1 MTLTIQ
7 DIISHS
13 KEHSPLGG
21 KRTVYET
28 DDHIISI
35 VGGRQG
41 LYGNF
46 VDDFELAIL
55 DSKTKDFLTQNFVQ
69 GINDHVSPYTPSSKL
84 LEIIKPL
91 LENGFRVL

>member
-21 KRTVYET
+21 KRTVFET
-28 DDHIISI
+28 DDYIISI

-41 LYGNF
+41 LYGDF

-55 DSKTKDFLTQNFVQ
+55 DSKTKEFMTQNFVE
-69 GINDHVSPYTPSSKL
+69 GINDHVSPYTTGIKL
-84 LEIIKPL
+84 LEIIRPL